1 MARPLRID
9 VEDGLDHVTSRRHGN
24 DGRLAA
30 IYLARR
36 VTDEAVGAIGECFGG
51 VSAAAISKTVAR
63 VESRLRED
71 PDWARRLE
79 KLASRLTTCDDAAAK
94 KLNVKT

>member
-9 VEDGLDHVTSRRHGN
+9 VEDGLYQVTSRRHGN

-36 VTDEAVGAIGECFGG
+36 VTDEAVGAIGEHFGG
-51 VSAAAISKTVAR
+51 VSAAAISKTVRNSGDTIPNSR
-63 VESRLRED
+63 VAPMSVLSGRKRGHSGF
-71 PDWARRLE
+71 PT
-79 KLASRLTTCDDAAAK
+79 K
-94 KLNVKT
+94 